1 MNHQMGLLTKKLGM
15 TEYYNEDGDRIPVT
29 VLLAKGN
36 LVLGHRTEERDGYTA
51 IQLAFDDQ
59 KPSRLSKPKLGQFKK
74 IETAPKRKIKE
85 FRVPAELLEKY
96 PVGSEVPLELFA
108 ADQFVDVTGTSK
120 GKGFQGVM
128 KRHGMHGENRTHG
141 QHEVYRH
148 GGSIGCRLTP
158 GRVLPGKRMAGQMGN
173 ETVTVQNLKVAKV
186 LPEKGLILVR
196 GPVPGGKNGYVQ
208 IRHAIKSAI
217 RSSHGSSKN

>member
-1 MNHQMGLLTKKLGM
+1 MNRQMGLLTKKLGM
-15 TEYYNEDGDRIPVT
+15 TEFYTEAGDRIPVT

-36 LVLGHRTEERDGYTA
+36 VVLGHRTEERDGYTA
-51 IQLAFDDQ
+51 VQLAFDDQ

-74 IETAPKRKIKE
+74 IEAAPKRKIKE
-85 FRVPAELLEKY
+85 FRVAADMLDKFPI
-96 PVGSEVPLELFA
+96 GSEVALELFEA
-108 ADQFVDVTGTSK
+108 GQKVDATGTSK
-120 GKGFQGVM
+120 GKGYQGVM
-128 KRHGMHGENRTHG
+128 KRHNMRGEKRTHG

-158 GRVLPGKRMAGQMGN
+158 GRVLKGKRMAGQMGN
-173 ETVTVQNLKVAKV
+173 ETVTIQNLEVAKV

-208 IRHAIKSAI
+208 IRHSVKSAI
-217 RSSHGSSKN
+217 RAKQN

>member
-1 MNHQMGLLTKKLGM
+1 MNTQMGLLTKKLGM
-15 TEYYNEDGDRIPVT
+15 TEIYQEDGTRVPVT

-36 LVLGHRTEERDGYTA
+36 LVLGHRTAERDGYTA
-51 IQLAFDDQ
+51 IVLAFDDQ

-74 IETAPKRKIKE
+74 IEGAPKRKIKE
-85 FRVPAELLEKY
+85 FRVPADMLAKF
-96 PVGSEVPLELFA
+96 PIGSEVALDLFA
-108 ADQFVDVTGTSK
+108 AEQLVDATGTSK

-128 KRHGMHGENRTHG
+128 KRHNMRGEKRTHG

-158 GRVLPGKRMAGQMGN
+158 GRVLKGKRMAGQMGN
-173 ETVTVQNLKVAKV
+173 ETVTVQNLEVARV

-208 IRHAIKSAI
+208 IRHSVKSAI
-217 RSSHGSSKN
+217 RAAAKS

>member
-1 MNHQMGLLTKKLGM
+1 MNRQMGLLTKKLGM
-15 TEYYNEDGDRIPVT
+15 TEYYNDNGDRVPVT

-36 LVLGHRTEERDGYTA
+36 IVLGHRTAERDGYTA

-59 KPSRLSKPKLGQFKK
+59 KPSRLTKPKLGQFTK
-74 IETAPKRKIKE
+74 IDTAPKRKIKE
-85 FRVPAELLEKY
+85 FRVPADQLDKF
-96 PVGSEVPLELFA
+96 PIGQEVALDLFA
-108 ADQFVDVTGTSK
+108 DGQLVDVTGTSK

-128 KRHGMHGENRTHG
+128 KRHNMHGENRTHG

-158 GRVLPGKRMAGQMGN
+158 GRVLPGKKMAGQMGN
-173 ETVTVQNLKVAKV
+173 ETVTIQNLKVAKV
-186 LPEKGLILVR
+186 LPEKGLILIR

-208 IRHAIKSAI
+208 VRHAIKSAI
-217 RSSHGSSKN
+217 RARHQN